1 MGKLV
6 VFLDILYVKLKA
18 ILYVKLKA
26 KSVKETKDKGRC
38 LGGLS
43 SSWEGRELDLIRE
56 SL

>member
-26 KSVKETKDKGRC
+26 KSVKETKVKGGC

-43 SSWEGRELDLIRE
+43 RKKEI
-56 SL
+56 